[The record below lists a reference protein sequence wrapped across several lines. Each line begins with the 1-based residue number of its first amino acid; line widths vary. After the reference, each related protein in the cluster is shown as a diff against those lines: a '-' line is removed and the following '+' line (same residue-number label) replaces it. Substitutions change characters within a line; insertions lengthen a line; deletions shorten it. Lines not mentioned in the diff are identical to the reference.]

1 MIKDYDCMIDYHI
14 GKANIVIDAFNYK
27 EKAVVGELAA

>member
-14 GKANIVIDAFNYK
+14 GNANVVIDAFSHK
-27 EKAVVGELAA
+27 EKAVVGELVA

>member
-1 MIKDYDCMIDYHI
+1 MIDYHI
-14 GKANIVIDAFNYK
+14 GKANVVIDAFSHK